1 GANAAH
7 AVSPIALIAVT
18 AAPAAAGLYMFSLAD
33 NPGAAFAAATL
44 FAAGVA
50 FWWPTML
57 GITSE
62 RFPRGGALLLAIIG
76 ATGSFSTAIA
86 GPVMGWI
93 NERYGADHVLAI
105 WAALPAA
112 LTIVFTGMYLSDRL
126 RGGYRVERLEKL
138 KSEV

>member
-1 GANAAH
+1 
-7 AVSPIALIAVT
+7 
-18 AAPAAAGLYMFSLAD
+18 
-33 NPGAAFAAATL
+33 
-44 FAAGVA
+44 
-50 FWWPTML
+50 
-57 GITSE
+57 
-62 RFPRGGALLLAIIG
+62 
-76 ATGSFSTAIA
+76 
-86 GPVMGWI
+86 MGWI